1 MIRNLSNLIKVANNR
16 NAYILSNY
24 RGKDWGELVKFTDK
38 INSIP
43 ISKTLHIKCW
53 PIASKIPARELGDCM
68 LILEGQIMEYI
79 IHTVDR
85 KFLEPLYHSQEI
97 LHQSGLCEI
106 KPLNQVFMA
115 RKPSVTLHI

>member
-1 MIRNLSNLIKVANNR
+1 MIRNLSNLIKIVNNR

-24 RGKDWGELVKFTDK
+24 RGKDWGEFVKFTDQ

-43 ISKTLHIKCW
+43 ISKTVHIKCW
-53 PIASKIPARELGDCM
+53 PIASKISGRELGDCM

-79 IHTVDR
+79 THTIDR
-85 KFLEPLYHSQEI
+85 QFLEPLYHNQEI
-97 LHQSGLCEI
+97 LHQSGLCAI

>member
-1 MIRNLSNLIKVANNR
+1 MHIFSRI
-16 NAYILSNY
+16 IE
-24 RGKDWGELVKFTDK
+24 GGDWNELVKFTDK

-53 PIASKIPARELGDCM
+53 PIASKIPARRELGDCM

-85 KFLEPLYHSQEI
+85 KFMEPLYHNPNKYCTNRDCVRLS
-97 LHQSGLCEI
+97 L
-106 KPLNQVFMA
+106 LNQVFMA
-115 RKPSVTLHI
+115 RKPISVTLHI

>member
-1 MIRNLSNLIKVANNR
+1 MIRNLPNLIKAVNNR

-24 RGKDWGELVKFTDK
+24 RGGDWNELVKFTDK
-38 INSIP
+38 INSIS

-53 PIASKIPARELGDCM
+53 PLASKIPARELGDCM

-85 KFLEPLYHSQEI
+85 KVMEPLYHNQQI
-97 LHQSGLCEI
+97 LHKPGLCKI
-106 KPLNQVFMA
+106 KELNQVFMA